1 MTSFM
6 YKNMYIAEYLEY
18 FNKKKNSRASCYVAD
33 MQYNR

>member
-18 FNKKKNSRASCYVAD
+18 FNKEKFSSFLLFSRHAIE
-33 MQYNR
+33 